1 MGMALLLTFLRSYWA
16 ALIVVILLIVYLVRG
31 AGRQRFIGWGLVAIS
46 SAVLFLLVAFNSP
59 GSRVSTLLGASWDR
73 FSTLGRGGTFKGE
86 DSSVDWRKIETEY
99 AFSAI
104 ASSPVIG
111 LGMGAKYRPLDS
123 RIDYR
128 DADGILK
135 DFRGHIHNG
144 HLWILLQSGLLGYL
158 SLMWLSLAFL
168 LRGFRYWRSIPNSR
182 MQGVVLGFTLAY
194 LAVLIAAGANSSF
207 MQWRWT
213 TVIGIIMG
221 INEVVLGKVTP
232 DEATAR

>member
-1 MGMALLLTFLRSYWA
+1 
-16 ALIVVILLIVYLVRG
+16 
-31 AGRQRFIGWGLVAIS
+31 
-46 SAVLFLLVAFNSP
+46 
-59 GSRVSTLLGASWDR
+59 
-73 FSTLGRGGTFKGE
+73 
-86 DSSVDWRKIETEY
+86 
-99 AFSAI
+99 
-104 ASSPVIG
+104 
-111 LGMGAKYRPLDS
+111 
-123 RIDYR
+123 
-128 DADGILK
+128 
-135 DFRGHIHNG
+135 
-144 HLWILLQSGLLGYL
+144 LWILLQSGLLGYL